1 MEYQVV
7 YRSTRQSGLREPA
20 LQTSR
25 EGIATMSQ
33 MHNVYDHL
41 RDSIL
46 SLELSPGERLSE
58 RVLESRFDASRT
70 PIRAALS
77 RLEAEGLVCRDE
89 RSWLVTPIS
98 FREIEQVSEFRRCLE
113 REAIVLACE
122 RADEGQIDI
131 ALEMVTS
138 CTIDMPRAEWH
149 RVGTEYHVAIARM
162 TGNDFFV
169 RAIEDVML
177 RLSRARWL
185 EVWTPEGRERSIR
198 EHVHILNLIRERRAS
213 EAVEAITAHAS
224 DVNLRSLGALM
235 GNIDQRRGLAII
247 GSKG

>member
-1 MEYQVV
+1 MID
-7 YRSTRQSGLREPA
+7 A
-20 LQTSR
+20 LDLPTSEKR
-25 EGIATMSQ
+25 ITTMSQ

-41 RDSIL
+41 RDNIL

-58 RVLESRFDASRT
+58 RVLESRFEASRT

-77 RLEAEGLVCRDE
+77 RLEAEGLVRRDD
-89 RSWLVTPIS
+89 RSWSVTPIS

-122 RADEGQIDI
+122 RADDCQIEVAI
-131 ALEMVTS
+131 EMVTS

-162 TGNDFFV
+162 TGNEFFV

-198 EHVHILNLIRERRAS
+198 EHLHILNLIRERRVP
-213 EAVEAITAHAS
+213 EAVEAITAHGS
-224 DVNLRSLGALM
+224 DVSQRSLGTLM
-235 GNIDQRRGLAII
+235 NNIEQRRGLAII
-247 GSKG
+247 GATA